1 MLRGPFKKSLSDMSS
16 EQPLISRATLI
27 FTEVSSRIAVTA
39 PFCITAVPQMPT
51 RQPPLSVIKPFTRS
65 LWWLYTEYPAHFGNH
80 IRNFTSRY
88 NGEII
93 RTDKAHSS
101 ARSYKRTAVSRD
113 YRHGLIRSEAYL
125 GYFIADIR
133 RQFQKKRSY
142 TRRQIVKNIAE
153 KIFSAFHCFSP
164 RLYICYLSAS
174 RTKFLKQTKQC
185 DILR

>member
-1 MLRGPFKKSLSDMSS
+1 MSS

-51 RQPPLSVIKPFTRS
+51 RQPPLVAVHGIS
-65 LWWLYTEYPAHFGNH
+65 AHFGNH

-101 ARSYKRTAVSRD
+101 ARSYKRAPVSRD

-153 KIFSAFHCFSP
+153 EIFFAFHCFSP

>member
-1 MLRGPFKKSLSDMSS
+1 MLRGSFKKSLSDMSS

-65 LWWLYTEYPAHFGNH
+65 LWWLYTEYPH
-80 IRNFTSRY
+80 ILVTIS
-88 NGEII
+88 EISLPVI
-93 RTDKAHSS
+93 TGRLSEQIKLILPPEVKNDAP
-101 ARSYKRTAVSRD
+101 VSRD

-133 RQFQKKRSY
+133 RQFQKNALIRGGK
-142 TRRQIVKNIAE
+142 
-153 KIFSAFHCFSP
+153 
-164 RLYICYLSAS
+164 
-174 RTKFLKQTKQC
+174 
-185 DILR
+185 